1 MRILILGC
9 GWLASAFAMEQRLRG
24 HEVWASTTN
33 KEKYHRLKN
42 DGIFSFIA
50 DFDRS
55 DFRDSVA
62 IPREF
67 DFVLNSVPASQKN
80 DLATLQNRF
89 LNIQSFLSN
98 LRWNKHVFLSSVGI
112 YPDQDGWFDEKYN
125 ERSKLSEKLLV
136 AEELMLNLSHTCVY
150 RLGGLFGRNRIFAR
164 YFSNRV
170 CTTAEQVANF
180 VHLEDVIRLVDL
192 AMVND
197 LQHPVYN
204 VVAPMHPAKKEV
216 ILASAGKYGF
226 ELPVKFETVADFQK
240 MVSGELLSGE
250 LNYRYIWPD
259 PVDF

>member
-50 DFDRS
+50 NFDHS

-136 AEELMLNLSHTCVY
+136 AEELPPESLQAAAQSGALPPF
-150 RLGGLFGRNRIFAR
+150 GGALLKN
-164 YFSNRV
+164 
-170 CTTAEQVANF
+170 EQ
-180 VHLEDVIRLVDL
+180 
-192 AMVND
+192 D
-197 LQHPVYN
+197 LQLLDQM
-204 VVAPMHPAKKEV
+204 ARMQRR
-216 ILASAGKYGF
+216 AG
-226 ELPVKFETVADFQK
+226 
-240 MVSGELLSGE
+240 
-250 LNYRYIWPD
+250 R
-259 PVDF
+259 